1 MQNMYL
7 LKFPAESSSNLL
19 TYDLVKKFDLKINIL
34 RASIEFDAK
43 GFLLID
49 IVSPMEAIEE
59 AIEYIEE
66 NGVEVIKITAA
77 IHVDDKKCVDC
88 GACTAVCNVGAL
100 IMDESY
106 TLVFDNEKC
115 VDCKACISA
124 CPARAISA
132 VF

>member
-7 LKFPAESSSNLL
+7 LKFPAESSGNLL

-49 IVSPMEAIEE
+49 ILSPMDAIEE
-59 AIEYIEE
+59 AIEYIEQ
-66 NGVEVIKITAA
+66 NGIEVIQIKAA
-77 IHVDDKKCVDC
+77 IHVEEHKCVDC
-88 GACTAVCNVGAL
+88 GACTAVCKVGAL
-100 IMDESY
+100 ILDKEA
-106 TLVFDNEKC
+106 TLCFDNEKC
-115 VDCKACISA
+115 IDCKACISA